1 MSNAIVAFTTE
12 QIDIIKSTI
21 AKGTT
26 DAELQLFI
34 QVCKRTGLDPF
45 ARQIFAVKRWD
56 STERREVMAIQV
68 SIDGFRLQSER
79 NGKYAGQLGPFW
91 CGPDGEWKE
100 VWLDRDNPPSAA
112 KVGVL
117 RRDFAE
123 PLWAVA
129 TWDQYAQRKK
139 DGSLVSMWLRMGPL
153 MLGKCA
159 ESLARRMAFPA
170 ELSGLYTEDEMGQA
184 DNGLTIGHAAVN
196 APQTMP
202 LIIDHGPSPEF
213 NGPGSFSAYVD
224 ADGTLVDDAPALPP
238 HSWREDVEACDTP
251 NAALAVWRLI
261 QADENDPFR
270 HGGAS
275 RLAARRFAE
284 LLPPTMNYE
293 AVAPTLRTLDSM
305 LAVVKDAACPAK
317 QAADRDATLDALAIT
332 RQRVNALLPSQDD
345 APVTPEELEGEL

>member
-1 MSNAIVAFTTE
+1 MNNGIVHTVNLTAPAPMMPLEEIARWADVFVTSGMFKDAKSVAQACVKIQAGQELGLPPFAAMRGFDVIEGKPAPNAGLTAAL
-12 QIDIIKSTI
+12 IKRSGRYNYTVVQSD
-21 AKGTT
+21 ATACVLEWT
-26 DAELQLFI
+26 DGGRVI
-34 QVCKRTGLDPF
+34 GRTGFTMDEAKAAGLAGRGPWRAYPQDMLF
-45 ARQIFAVKRWD
+45 ARALTR
-56 STERREVMAIQV
+56 
-68 SIDGFRLQSER
+68 G
-79 NGKYAGQLGPFW
+79 
-91 CGPDGEWKE
+91 
-100 VWLDRDNPPSAA
+100 
-112 KVGVL
+112 
-117 RRDFAE
+117 
-123 PLWAVA
+123 
-129 TWDQYAQRKK
+129 
-139 DGSLVSMWLRMGPL
+139 
-153 MLGKCA
+153 
-159 ESLARRMAFPA
+159 ARRFCADVFMGSVYTPE
-170 ELSGLYTEDEMGQA
+170 ELGADE
-184 DNGLTIGHAAVN
+184 
-196 APQTMP
+196 APDDARPMP

-261 QADENDPFR
+261 QADENDPYR

-332 RQRVNALLPSQDD
+332 RQRVNALLPPQDD
-345 APVTPEELEGEL
+345 VPVTPEELEGEL